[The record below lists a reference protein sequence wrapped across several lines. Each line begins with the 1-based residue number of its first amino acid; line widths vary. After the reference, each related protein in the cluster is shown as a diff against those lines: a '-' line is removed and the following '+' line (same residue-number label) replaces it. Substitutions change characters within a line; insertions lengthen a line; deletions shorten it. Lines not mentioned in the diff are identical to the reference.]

1 MLLFRALPLSFLR
14 TKLENWSRDLSRLL
28 TAVAR
33 GMRGG
38 SLWRFRPD
46 GNTPVNTVD
55 EASYYVKC
63 KFFFSFVIFPSPMLV
78 SCNMHFLT
86 TRKKLPSFTR
96 AHHSPRFWRNL
107 SFQRITLIGTCF
119 LPSLV
124 DDFPVNCYTR
134 SGGIKLTTT
143 QSTFSLEHV
152 ELVDTAL
159 DWVQYVVLGPQLKII
174 LNILPE
180 SERNELKYAPNLAF
194 MFLSIVVKW
203 QVPNLSILLV
213 IRKKVTVLDGPWSA
227 TRESTWEC
235 DNSLRKRNHHNIS
248 CISIFLFLIQ
258 SCYKLILSVVK
269 KLLKTLH
276 VFEILRKQFL

>member
-1 MLLFRALPLSFLR
+1 
-14 TKLENWSRDLSRLL
+14 
-28 TAVAR
+28 
-33 GMRGG
+33 
-38 SLWRFRPD
+38 
-46 GNTPVNTVD
+46 
-55 EASYYVKC
+55 
-63 KFFFSFVIFPSPMLV
+63 MLV
-78 SCNMHFLT
+78 SCNMRSLQYE
-86 TRKKLPSFTR
+86 RILPSFTR
-96 AHHSPRFWRNL
+96 AYDWPRFWRNL

-134 SGGIKLTTT
+134 SGGIKILTTT

-159 DWVQYVVLGPQLKII
+159 HWVQYVVLGPRLKII
-174 LNILPE
+174 MLNILPE
-180 SERNELKYAPNLAF
+180 SKRNELKYSLNLAF

-213 IRKKVTVLDGPWSA
+213 IRKKVTVLDDPWSA

-235 DNSLRKRNHHNIS
+235 DSFLWKRNHHNIS

-258 SCYKLILSVVK
+258 SCYKLILSAVK

>member
-1 MLLFRALPLSFLR
+1 MLLSRAPSLSFLL
-14 TKLENWSRDLSRLL
+14 TKLKSWSRDLSRLL

-33 GMRGG
+33 GMREG

-55 EASYYVKC
+55 EASYCVKC

-86 TRKKLPSFTR
+86 TRKNIAFLYSRRPLATFLEEPFIPTNK
-96 AHHSPRFWRNL
+96 
-107 SFQRITLIGTCF
+107 TLIGTCF

-180 SERNELKYAPNLAF
+180 SKRNELKYAPNLAF
-194 MFLSIVVKW
+194 MLLSIVVKW
-203 QVPNLSILLV
+203 QVPNLSIVLV

-227 TRESTWEC
+227 TLVNSTNAIVPYE
-235 DNSLRKRNHHNIS
+235 NVIITIS
-248 CISIFLFLIQ
+248 R
-258 SCYKLILSVVK
+258 
-269 KLLKTLH
+269 
-276 VFEILRKQFL
+276 VFFYSWYNYAINLYSARSKNY